1 MDCSFTVSK
10 FLCSTKLL
18 GNYENEKWRNISKSL
33 DAKVMQI
40 FICHKFAKT
49 FSRTI
54 YPFFTTVYYFPSLS
68 KRYMQRPYKIRILW
82 AKLLLCSAVVLP
94 FSLTF
99 SLLPVA
105 QTTLLNTGWYVLQ
118 FVVYSCIAIVHAT
131 QYYWDGLAKE
141 SSRRVRSSKQPVS
154 IDKYE
159 LTKTTTKNNLC
170 I

>member
-1 MDCSFTVSK
+1 M
-10 FLCSTKLL
+10 
-18 GNYENEKWRNISKSL
+18 

-68 KRYMQRPYKIRILW
+68 KRYLQRPCRIRILW
-82 AKLLLCSAVVLP
+82 AKLLLCSTVVLP

-105 QTTLLNTGWYVLQ
+105 QTTLLNTGWYVVRMYYSTQFLLASQQCTLPSTIGTALLRKATDELGAQNSPCPLTNTNLQ
-118 FVVYSCIAIVHAT
+118 RP
-131 QYYWDGLAKE
+131 QQ
-141 SSRRVRSSKQPVS
+141 RRISAFK
-154 IDKYE
+154 IY
-159 LTKTTTKNNLC
+159 
-170 I
+170 